1 MRGEFLLPIDMFD
14 NWYEEL
20 DKMNEARKVGLM
32 NSLNRSLK
40 SRLYGISGLITGDLR
55 V

>member
-1 MRGEFLLPIDMFD
+1 LLPIDMFD

-20 DKMNEARKVGLM
+20 DKMNEGKKGRPM
-32 NSLNRSLK
+32 NSLNLSLK